1 MTNQKKIV
9 FSEVFDTSLDE
20 FNEQEQTLMHSVES
34 TINNIDVDR
43 NELYKLGFIDS
54 EIDLINNEKKRVMDN
69 LKFYFSIYFFS
80 GIIYCSLHT
89 FKFYRKE
96 LPIRKS
102 LYPWGFLLTSFYIFT
117 IYSMKT
123 FNSKMTNKIKDLLIT
138 KKFLINKIGIENNNR
153 ENDEEKILIE
163 NKLKFYKFF
172 KDRNILLSQIKY

>member
-172 KDRNILLSQIKY
+172 KDRNILISQIKY